1 MAIVDAKHVWAN
13 DNVATGIAAAYQ
25 RGAGPS
31 RLPVRYSQR
40 VSTTAAV
47 PADVLEALELL
58 FFGAIGITS
67 FALAGAAASELTL
80 SQWRALVV
88 VGRTDGIRVGDVAA
102 RVGISMPAASRLL
115 RRLERR
121 GYVAT
126 ARDES
131 DRRATLVRLTVA
143 GSRLRTAVIER
154 RRALLNEAL
163 AAHASRLPKDLSGG
177 LRVLG
182 EAFDRYE

>member
-1 MAIVDAKHVWAN
+1 
-13 DNVATGIAAAYQ
+13 
-25 RGAGPS
+25 
-31 RLPVRYSQR
+31 
-40 VSTTAAV
+40 
-47 PADVLEALELL
+47 
-58 FFGAIGITS
+58 
-67 FALAGAAASELTL
+67 
-80 SQWRALVV
+80 
-88 VGRTDGIRVGDVAA
+88 
-102 RVGISMPAASRLL
+102 MPAASRLL